1 MEPDALI
8 HRYLLGEATK
18 AEVNELDRLLAAD
31 PGLRRALIL
40 EARTDAGLREIALER
55 MAEPSASEKKTVSPI
70 FRPMAWIAIA
80 AAVVLTAALTWT
92 QVSQPNSVATL
103 VSNENAAW
111 ESALPTMPGSELNP
125 GLLKLKSGVATI
137 RFHSGAELI
146 LEAPA
151 ELELIDRLRAKLL
164 SGAAVI
170 EAPESAKGFII
181 ETPNG
186 YAVDYGTQFA
196 VRVNT
201 KEQTSDFELIEGEI
215 AVHHPQ
221 SGDEVRLVD
230 QGRTASVSERA
241 MVVTDVN
248 AEESPVEDPTNI
260 LRLRTNGRL
269 GSVRRNPLIKTRPEI
284 LVARRSNSG
293 RHNAHSFF
301 AFDLSSVDWSQ
312 AESAQL
318 RLNLVPSAAGFA
330 ARLPRINR
338 FAVYGLTNAA
348 KANWKSNGAWDDA
361 PQPDDGVLLG
371 YFEIPRSQKRGS
383 FSVRSDE
390 LLEFLKARQDG
401 VATLILTRETTF
413 IAGAGKGLTHTF
425 ASDSHPEAT
434 GPALE
439 FSIKNTPA
447 DAR

>member
-8 HRYLLGEATK
+8 HRYLLGEATE
-18 AEVNELDRLLAAD
+18 AEVEELDRLLAAV
-31 PGLRRALIL
+31 PELRRKLIL

-55 MAEPSASEKKTVSPI
+55 LAEPSSLEGKTISPI

-80 AAVVLTAALTWT
+80 AAVVMMAALTWT
-92 QVSQPNSVATL
+92 QASKPNSIATL

-111 ESALPTMPGSELNP
+111 ESSLPTMPGSELTP

-151 ELELIDRLRAKLL
+151 ELELIDRLRCRLVT
-164 SGAAVI
+164 GAAVV
-170 EAPESAKGFII
+170 EAPESARGFTI
-181 ETPNG
+181 ETPDG

-196 VRVNT
+196 VRVNLD
-201 KEQTSDFELIEGEI
+201 ERTSDFELIKGEI
-215 AVHHPQ
+215 AVHHSE
-221 SGDEVRLVD
+221 SGEEVRLTD
-230 QGRTASVSERA
+230 QGKTASVSKQA
-241 MVVTDVN
+241 MLVTDVN

-269 GSVRRNPLIKTRPEI
+269 GSVRRNPMIETRPEI

-301 AFDLSSVDWSQ
+301 AFDLSAVDWSQ

-338 FAVYGLTNAA
+338 FAIYGLTNAA
-348 KANWKSNGAWDDA
+348 KADWKSNGAWDDA
-361 PQPDDGVLLG
+361 PQPEDGVLLG

-383 FSVRSDE
+383 FSVRSHE

-401 VATLILTRETTF
+401 EATLILTRETTF
-413 IAGAGKGLTHTF
+413 VAGTGKGLTHTF

-434 GPALE
+434 GPTLE
-439 FSIKNTPA
+439 FSINETPVV
-447 DAR
+447 AR